1 MLLLM
6 ATRERYERMQF
17 MLSIQELEALDTFR
31 FKHRLPS
38 RAAAIRE
45 ALRRGLG
52 VSEKLLVGG
61 SQSADFGLLQQTKRQ
76 PRKRKG

>member
-1 MLLLM
+1 M
-6 ATRERYERMQF
+6 TNRERYERMQF
-17 MLSIQELEALDTFR
+17 MLSAQELEALDTFR

-52 VSEKLLVGG
+52 VSETLVLSG
-61 SQSADFGLLQQTKRQ
+61 SQSADFGLLKQTKR
-76 PRKRKG
+76 PRKKKG

>member
-1 MLLLM
+1 M
-6 ATRERYERMQF
+6 AKRERYERMQF
-17 MLSIQELEALDTFR
+17 MLSAQELGALDNFR

-52 VSEKLLVGG
+52 VSEKLVVGG
-61 SQSADFGLLQQTKRQ
+61 SQSADFGLLQQTKRRQ
-76 PRKRKG
+76 RKG

>member
-1 MLLLM
+1 MQVPV

-17 MLSIQELEALDTFR
+17 MLTAQELEALDNFR

-52 VSEKLLVGG
+52 VSEKLVVGG
-61 SQSADFGLLQQTKRQ
+61 SQSADFGLLQQTKRRQ
-76 PRKRKG
+76 RKG

>member
-1 MLLLM
+1 MS
-6 ATRERYERMQF
+6 TRERHERMQF
-17 MLSIQELEALDTFR
+17 MLSSQELEALESFR
-31 FKHRLPS
+31 FRHRLPS

-52 VSEKLLVGG
+52 VSEKLIVGS

-76 PRKRKG
+76 PKKMRTG

>member
-1 MLLLM
+1 M
-6 ATRERYERMQF
+6 ADRERYERMQF
-17 MLSIQELEALDTFR
+17 MLSAQELEALDTFR

-52 VSEKLLVGG
+52 VSEKLVLSG
-61 SQSADFGLLQQTKRQ
+61 SQSADFGLLKQTKRA
-76 PRKRKG
+76 PNKKG

>member
-1 MLLLM
+1 M
-6 ATRERYERMQF
+6 AKRGRYERMQF
-17 MLSIQELEALDTFR
+17 MLSAQELEALDTFR

-61 SQSADFGLLQQTKRQ
+61 SQSADFGLLQQTKRA
-76 PRKRKG
+76 KRKG